1 MRGKSI
7 LVLAVVAAF
16 VIGTMV
22 GTAEDVFAKEK
33 LTKLQKE
40 CKKEP
45 KKDNKIKPHCE
56 ILNILEELDLVGGIG
71 PEGPQGETGDTGEQ
85 GEQGNIG
92 SSGQDGVAGPPGP
105 VGADGATGPA
115 GDDGAPGAGSGLSC
129 DNELVIKA
137 SISGFEVSSEC
148 IPDTDNDGV
157 PDDTDN
163 CLTTP
168 NPLQT
173 DTDGDGIGDVCD
185 ASLEDPCT
193 SGFIQ
198 ISYLGEITSVDD
210 RDNILIVDII
220 VGETT
225 SGVYCYDPNTPD
237 SDGRSEVG
245 RYINSIV
252 SYTVSIGD
260 DDFTCDDFNTLQVSN
275 NFGGPGPLSD
285 NYNVICHNMS
295 PSILE
300 PGDSR
305 FALSFRDTDLTIF
318 TDDSLPQS
326 LPDFNEFDDTSFI
339 WSFEDD
345 DRRDGFVRGVITSMT
360 QLQ

>member
-1 MRGKSI
+1 MGMRGKTV
-7 LVLAVVAAF
+7 LVLAVVVAF
-16 VIGTMV
+16 VVGTMV
-22 GTAEDVFAKEK
+22 GKAEDVFAKEK

-71 PEGPQGETGDTGEQ
+71 PEGPQGETGPQ
-85 GEQGNIG
+85 
-92 SSGQDGVAGPPGP
+92 
-105 VGADGATGPA
+105 GATGPA

-210 RDNILIVDII
+210 RDNLLIVDII

-237 SDGRSEVG
+237 SDGRSKVG
-245 RYINSIV
+245 LYVNSIV

-326 LPDFNEFDDTSFI
+326 LPDFNEFDDTSFN